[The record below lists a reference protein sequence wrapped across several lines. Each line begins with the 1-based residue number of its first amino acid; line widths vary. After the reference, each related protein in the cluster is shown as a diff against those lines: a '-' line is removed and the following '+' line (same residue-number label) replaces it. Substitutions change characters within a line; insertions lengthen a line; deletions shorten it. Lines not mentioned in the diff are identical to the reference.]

1 MTITSLFI
9 NITKKSKLLFRESQT
24 SITKKSGSKKAE
36 DFNKKSNDLAKEK
49 EIDKYYKLTVEDKEK
64 IINEINEML
73 KK

>member
-1 MTITSLFI
+1 MKITSLFI

-24 SITKKSGSKKAE
+24 SITKKSE
-36 DFNKKSNDLAKEK
+36 DLNKKSNDLAKEK

>member
-1 MTITSLFI
+1 MKITSLFI
-9 NITKKSKLLFRESQT
+9 NITKKSK
-24 SITKKSGSKKAE
+24 
-36 DFNKKSNDLAKEK
+36 DLAKEK